1 MEAGMANWKD
11 KMEARYGIDAERE
24 LPYWDGVMLPE
35 RKEVLAAQGFEGV
48 DKSLELLAAKGYR
61 IVKSSAFTPRGIYD
75 KEHTAPVSGKPAADN
90 LFFEQDC
97 DPAEF
102 MSVYNKY
109 GRYENNFPIYFDGTP
124 QSYEAYAQKS
134 DIFVLEEIATN
145 KPVGFATFQL
155 IEAGSREAREMQ
167 EEGIPIKDKLIYN
180 DTIAVSAALQGKG
193 LGKLFAEA
201 LDGYY
206 VQNFGVENQYALCT
220 GAINT
225 NDKNDLA
232 KGFHGSHR
240 GYGNWIENK
249 GRMGTWIK
257 RWKQDNIEQKG
268 PQISPAF
275 MLRSYQTGARR

>member
-1 MEAGMANWKD
+1 MANWKD
-11 KMEARYGIDAERE
+11 KMEARYGDDAEQE
-24 LPYWDGVMLPE
+24 LPYWEGTMLSE
-35 RKEVLAAQGFEGV
+35 RKEELAARGYEFV
-48 DKSLELLAAKGYR
+48 DRSLALLLAKGYR
-61 IVKSSAFTPRGIYD
+61 VVKSSAFTPRGIYD
-75 KEHTAPVSGKPAADN
+75 REHTDAAAGAPAADN
-90 LFFEQDC
+90 LFFEQAF

-134 DIFVLEEIATN
+134 DIFVLEETATN

-155 IEAGSREAREMQ
+155 IEAGSPEALEM
-167 EEGIPIKDKLIYN
+167 EEAGIPVKDKLIYN

-225 NDKNDLA
+225 NDKNDLS
-232 KGFHGSHR
+232 KGFHGGQR
-240 GYGNWIENK
+240 GYGNWVENK
-249 GRMGTWIK
+249 GRMRQWIN
-257 RWKQDNIEQKG
+257 RWKQDSIEEKG
-268 PQISPAF
+268 AQLNPAF
-275 MLRSYQTGARR
+275 MQRSYGGSARR